1 MESELGEKV
10 NKFKGK
16 VIEFE
21 GEIGDKF
28 GEEIRKMAREMVEK
42 LIQIRFYKREGIN
55 EQDRGRVK
63 RILEEAEK
71 KKEIVEFLSLEKNK
85 LYRDFVVIMIK
96 GGKYVFFN
104 LKIKSSEIEA
114 REYRKKQEEL
124 KMEFIRHP
132 FIESVTLVV
141 NPQKSDKELEKDW
154 QKILK
159 QLKES

>member
-10 NKFKGK
+10 NESKGK
-16 VIEFE
+16 VNGFE
-21 GEIGDKF
+21 EKIGDKF
-28 GEEIRKMAREMVEK
+28 GEEIRKTAREMVEK

-55 EQDRGRVK
+55 EQDRERVK
-63 RILEEAEK
+63 RILEEAEE

-96 GGKYVFFN
+96 KERYIFFN
-104 LKIKSSEIEA
+104 LKIKSLEIEA
-114 REYRKKQEEL
+114 QEDRKKQEEL
-124 KMEFIRHP
+124 KIKFIRHP
-132 FIESVTLVV
+132 FIESFTLVV
-141 NPQKSDKELEKDW
+141 NPQRSDKELERDW